1 MAYIRKSRIALWAA
15 LAFLPLRPF
24 FPTAVLG
31 DAMNFE
37 TAEEELGRL
46 RKKQRQTRHDEL
58 FGGLSREE
66 REVYDRNELRI
77 RELHRHLSATG
88 KFFRILIR

>member
-1 MAYIRKSRIALWAA
+1 MK
-15 LAFLPLRPF
+15 
-24 FPTAVLG
+24 
-31 DAMNFE
+31 FE
-37 TAEEELGRL
+37 AAEEELGRL

-77 RELHRHLSATG
+77 RELQRHLSATG
-88 KFFRILIR
+88 RAFRLLFR